1 MIKKIS
7 LFIVAA
13 SFFVGCGM
21 GSGENS
27 AQDKADSTKVLPA
40 TGAADEKVFKS
51 TGEVVIAFLPS
62 AEEMKS
68 GNKVTTEQLNE
79 FNRWYREMVTPACK
93 SKGFETYQSSENNIM
108 EKISEKER
116 FTILR
121 TALPNPFG
129 LIITKQGS
137 KPIIMNEL
145 VSQAKLDSVL
155 NTYN

>member
-27 AQDKADSTKVLPA
+27 AQDKADSTKVLPS

-79 FNRWYREMVTPACK
+79 FNNWYRNMVTPMCK
-93 SKGFETYQSSENNIM
+93 EKGIETYQSSEDNIM
-108 EKISEKER
+108 LKISEVER

-121 TALPNPFG
+121 TAFKNPFG
-129 LIITKQGS
+129 VIITKAGS

-155 NTYN
+155 TTIK

>member
-27 AQDKADSTKVLPA
+27 AQDKTDSTKVLPA

-79 FNRWYREMVTPACK
+79 FNNWYRNMVTPMCK
-93 SKGFETYQSSENNIM
+93 EKGIETYLSSEDNIM
-108 EKISEKER
+108 LKISEKER

-121 TALPNPFG
+121 TAFKNPFG
-129 LIITKQGS
+129 VIITKAGS
-137 KPIIMNEL
+137 KPIIINEL
-145 VSQAKLDSVL
+145 VSQSKLDSVL
-155 NTYN
+155 TTLK

>member
-1 MIKKIS
+1 M
-7 LFIVAA
+7 
-13 SFFVGCGM
+13 
-21 GSGENS
+21 
-27 AQDKADSTKVLPA
+27 
-40 TGAADEKVFKS
+40 EK
-51 TGEVVIAFLPS
+51 
-62 AEEMKS
+62 
-68 GNKVTTEQLNE
+68 GNKVTSEQLNE

-108 EKISEKER
+108 VKISEKER